1 MHQLRW
7 LDDLGNENVQSF
19 HTEEEALEAAGSMK
33 GPVLVT
39 PMGGGPP
46 SVFRDGHEL
55 RGEDASDVVVK
66 WGHRL
71 EVGISRPEKPDTDSD
86 PDDLTGSGWSAG
98 FPAQWGWRVWKGS
111 AGSTDWVGT
120 FQSREDA
127 RRAVEQVQM
136 DDPDLAGLPIVDI
149 GPTGIR

>member
-1 MHQLRW
+1 
-7 LDDLGNENVQSF
+7 
-19 HTEEEALEAAGSMK
+19 LEAAGTVK
-33 GPVLVT
+33 GPALVT

-71 EVGISRPEKPDTDSD
+71 EVGISRSEKPDTDLD
-86 PDDLTGSGWSAG
+86 PDDQTGSGWSAG
-98 FPAQWGWRVWKGS
+98 FPAQWGWRVWRGT
-111 AGSTDWVGT
+111 AGPWIGN
-120 FQSREDA
+120 FQSRKDA
-127 RRAVEQVQM
+127 WRAAEKAQK

-149 GPTGIR
+149 GPTDIA